1 MRYLLRVVETP
12 RPSFGRVFLQ
22 TLFLKHLTNQMT
34 THYLL
39 SCSISAEVRQSVQI
53 KFDDLK
59 LPTRVIETLVAN
71 NTVSIRPNLSNAL
84 KGELDSLRV
93 MQRDLYD
100 SYCIHYGD
108 AHFVTSNYFVVAND
122 LINQIKQT
130 ANDANERLKGLW
142 ESEYHKW
149 QETAEG
155 ILRPL
160 FSDDEEYKIAFS
172 AYMRFFPTKEEY
184 RTPIRVSVLGPLPV
198 SLQKVS
204 KPIEGDIESIV
215 AYENQIN
222 TSQVL
227 EAAQNSAADRALM
240 MGAELVDDLD
250 TRHITKIGKQQTGSD
265 KKRGSWQITAE
276 KLKLISDSVPGF
288 TNLSTLAENL
298 LNAGSDIQSPDR
310 NLREKA
316 TENFYKI
323 QEDIRAELESICN
336 QRDSSKGLEK
346 LKQSIALSTQ
356 YKTLCERIK
365 NAENANA
372 LNLLIKDANVELD
385 VYEQRSKQLKKLIA
399 QRKELIG
406 TANENLDSL
415 ISEVTEVQDASLD
428 F

>member
-1 MRYLLRVVETP
+1 MEKT
-12 RPSFGRVFLQ
+12 
-22 TLFLKHLTNQMT
+22 
-34 THYLL
+34 
-39 SCSISAEVRQSVQI
+39 SCKQRKQS
-53 KFDDLK
+53 
-59 LPTRVIETLVAN
+59 
-71 NTVSIRPNLSNAL
+71 
-84 KGELDSLRV
+84 
-93 MQRDLYD
+93 
-100 SYCIHYGD
+100 C
-108 AHFVTSNYFVVAND
+108 
-122 LINQIKQT
+122 
-130 ANDANERLKGLW
+130 
-142 ESEYHKW
+142 
-149 QETAEG
+149 
-155 ILRPL
+155 ILRRHL